1 MLRER
6 WTCSPAYAVV
16 DGVAVDWGCPPV
28 VAQGRTTSPPPCDWR
43 GIGVAGLAGAG
54 EPPDREIA
62 FGAVG
67 KFWLPVIEW
76 RDVIPEDFSG
86 FTEPGWGKI
95 AANFSVMRYGEHST
109 LLSYQCRTVTTDP
122 ESQRRFM
129 RYWWLIRPFVGHIM
143 RATVS
148 KIKADAE
155 AGDGTEMMRVLVIF
169 GSKRGGTAGL
179 ADMIGDAL
187 DGGRLR
193 SCRVPRRRCPRLR
206 WRGRGDRGRRPVRQP
221 LAPRRSAVCPTQC
234 GGASRAAGVT
244 GQHRP
249 PGRLC

>member
-1 MLRER
+1 MTTAGTDFMLIE
-6 WTCSPAYAVV
+6 SAMPKFDAMIAEHV
-16 DGVAVDWGCPPV
+16 V
-28 VAQGRTTSPPPCDWR
+28 VAADPTSTFHAARTLDLLTVRTPLLTASLWIRGLPARLSRRAAPPLPHLV
-43 GIGVAGLAGAG
+43 IGEGLGLPGWLELG
-54 EPPDREIA
+54 ELPDREIA

-155 AGDGTEMMRVLVIF
+155 AGDGTE
-169 GSKRGGTAGL
+169 
-179 ADMIGDAL
+179 
-187 DGGRLR
+187 
-193 SCRVPRRRCPRLR
+193 
-206 WRGRGDRGRRPVRQP
+206 
-221 LAPRRSAVCPTQC
+221 
-234 GGASRAAGVT
+234 
-244 GQHRP
+244 
-249 PGRLC
+249 